1 MKSFYSQPVTSVTEV
16 KMECQLL
23 AGSPVGNPGVNASR
37 EGYGTG
43 SSEIWD

>member
-1 MKSFYSQPVTSVTEV
+1 MKRNYSQPVTSVTEV

-23 AGSPVGNPGVNASR
+23 AGSPVGNPGVSGAR